1 LKECIIGLVFCALL
15 SACTKPI
22 SQFRTVST
30 DLTAPTVIDF
40 ENLSTGAESY
50 TWKVDSKIVSDSTD
64 FNHLFLSSGRHT
76 IELVSTHGSK
86 KSISRQ
92 DIFIEAPSECLV
104 YMLTNLGPLL
114 FSLSD
119 KTPIHRDNFLD
130 LVTSSYYDGI
140 KFHRVINGFMVQAG
154 DPETNTASKKIP
166 HKKEIEQEI
175 NTGLLHYKGALAA
188 ARMPD
193 NINPK
198 KASSSTQFYI
208 VEGQTLTAESVEQHG
223 YSKLFDYSED
233 QKLRYIKEGGTP
245 QLDGEYTVFGHLIDG
260 YDTLEAISNTA
271 TDGRDNPIE
280 SVIIIK
286 ATSIN

>member
-1 LKECIIGLVFCALL
+1 MRECIIGLVLCTLL

-30 DLTAPTVIDF
+30 DLTAPATIDF

-50 TWKVDSKIVSDSTD
+50 IWKIDSKIVSDSVGL
-64 FNHLFLSSGRHT
+64 NHIFLSSGRHT
-76 IELVSTHGSK
+76 IELISTKGSK
-86 KSISRQ
+86 KSISKQ

-114 FSLSD
+114 LSLSD

-130 LVTSSYYDGI
+130 LVASSYYDGI

-154 DPETNTASKKIP
+154 DPKTNSASQKIP
-166 HKKEIEQEI
+166 YKKEIKEEI

-193 NINPK
+193 NINPER
-198 KASSSTQFYI
+198 ASSGTQFYI
-208 VEGQTLTAESVEQHG
+208 VEGQTQTPESIEQHG
-223 YSKLFDYSED
+223 YSKLFDYTED
-233 QKLRYIKEGGTP
+233 QKLRYIQEGGTP
-245 QLDGEYTVFGHLIDG
+245 QLDGDYTVFGHLIDG

-271 TDGRDNPIE
+271 TDNRDNPIDP
-280 SVIIIK
+280 VIIIK